1 MDAVLGC
8 AGILLHPHV
17 KLALENIETINKRTM
32 IATFNEKPKCTVIST
47 YRPTNVTSEDT
58 IQEYYSDLTTLI
70 IS

>member
-1 MDAVLGC
+1 MDAVIGC
-8 AGILLHPHV
+8 AGILLHPHA

-58 IQEYYSDLTTLI
+58 IQDYSDLTTLI